1 MHEFAD
7 ERINLSQ
14 SGLGSA
20 FQIAA
25 HELVFANSQLQSGA
39 AGIFRWRYAVLFG
52 QRKNALN
59 AAHAELS
66 LMLINVLAEGADLS
80 SRVFGSQQQLRDL
93 VRSPGRKIPLLNAMT
108 AAFLTKVLAQQ
119 LAGFGIEDPDED
131 LIPLHR
137 DPTSDPAGRQA
148 VVGGFDFH
156 AAIQMD
162 VSFAMLVITEGLEG

>member
-1 MHEFAD
+1 MHEFAN
-7 ERINLSQ
+7 ERIDLPPT
-14 SGLGSA
+14 GVGSE

-25 HELVFANSQLQSGA
+25 YEPVFGHSHLQSGA
-39 AGIFRWRYAVLFG
+39 AGIFRRPYAVLFS
-52 QRKNALN
+52 QRENALN

-66 LMLINVLAEGADLS
+66 LMLIDVLAEGADLS

-137 DPTSDPAGRQA
+137 DPTSDPAGRQ
-148 VVGGFDFH
+148 
-156 AAIQMD
+156 
-162 VSFAMLVITEGLEG
+162 